1 MASFRRR
8 NDARCRFIG
17 TLLVRTKLI
26 LVVSSFVHGVDQFLK
41 VPSHPRLHMDRDK
54 GQRGR
59 SSRMLFSIISYL
71 SEREIPSLHLDVSAD
86 LSISNS
92 LGIIQKM
99 ENIQIIKWNL
109 VLRCFARQR
118 LDPDEWIASIKG
130 GSHQSAGVGGNH
142 QRYCGRFC
150 DLFHDCFWRA
160 SARSWAS

>member
-8 NDARCRFIG
+8 NDARRGFIG

-26 LVVSSFVHGVDQFLK
+26 LVVSSFVRGVDQFLK

-92 LGIIQKM
+92 LGNYPEDGKYTNNQV
-99 ENIQIIKWNL
+99 ESRSAL
-109 VLRCFARQR
+109 LRSAT
-118 LDPDEWIASIKG
+118 P
-130 GSHQSAGVGGNH
+130 GS
-142 QRYCGRFC
+142 
-150 DLFHDCFWRA
+150 
-160 SARSWAS
+160 